1 MKTTKKYGLEF
12 AGPRRVRRGGWLTLL
27 TALTVL
33 TVITAIVGWLMW
45 LVHRASTAGDVMPVM
60 SGMRPALRAAGFGL
74 PEWVAYGLVGT
85 LTMSV
90 LALSAWNAIMGPRP
104 AIEDGDGWADAPGI
118 DVEESTEPWMAE
130 LQAMMARR
138 HVLVSVRQCRQIR
151 ALCVPRHRMDLVMLD
166 AFLRRELGLRLF
178 VTSLK
183 EVQAICG
190 KADVGGK
197 EGAAA

>member
-1 MKTTKKYGLEF
+1 MKTTNKYGLEF

-27 TALTVL
+27 TALAVL

-60 SGMRPALRAAGFGL
+60 SGMRPALQAAGFGL
-74 PEWVAYGLVGT
+74 PEWVAYGVVGT

-90 LALSAWNAIMGPRP
+90 LALIAWNAIVGPRP
-104 AIEDGDGWADAPGI
+104 AIEVGDDWKDAPGL
-118 DVEESTEPWMAE
+118 DVEEGMEPWMAE
-130 LQAMMARR
+130 LQALMARR
-138 HVLVSVRQCRQIR
+138 HVLVSVKQCRQMR

-190 KADVGGK
+190 KAGK
-197 EGAAA
+197 EGPTA